1 MQDYVKQTL
10 REKPDQNIVHV
21 RTNDV
26 ASNKRPEQ
34 IAESI
39 IGVVTSLKLDTC
51 DWLVSSITVRNH
63 QHRQKVAEANIVLK
77 ELCKE
82 KNLYYINHEKKIIVK
97 HLSGSKL
104 YLNEKGTSILSN
116 TFKVDICSR

>member
-51 DWLVSSITVRNH
+51 D
-63 QHRQKVAEANIVLK
+63 
-77 ELCKE
+77 
-82 KNLYYINHEKKIIVK
+82 
-97 HLSGSKL
+97 
-104 YLNEKGTSILSN
+104 
-116 TFKVDICSR
+116 

>member
-1 MQDYVKQTL
+1 MKSLSGAKIRDMQDYVKQTL

-51 DWLVSSITVRNH
+51 D
-63 QHRQKVAEANIVLK
+63 
-77 ELCKE
+77 
-82 KNLYYINHEKKIIVK
+82 
-97 HLSGSKL
+97 
-104 YLNEKGTSILSN
+104 
-116 TFKVDICSR
+116 